1 MLVTK
6 LMLSAEEEIGPDNV
20 PCLRN
25 VDAIWLVT
33 SPVLWLLANSI
44 LLIIFGG
51 KTIVEGSNLAY
62 VFGPCWAR
70 KWVVLI
76 FKGSFRPKI
85 SFWSSLTSE
94 VAKGNQIYPFYYDGV
109 KLSTMSNCPVCCD
122 GVKLS
127 AVSNCLQWQI
137 VLGVKLSY
145 LPSWCKIVLGVKLSY
160 HRILELNFGQD
171 SEAEVRSEILKLNLV
186 KSSKLKF
193 GQDFEADVWLS
204 FWGLS
209 MVKIMKLNSEKNLQY
224 DDHGWLRWAMN
235 TSHTLHWKL
244 REGFLCFLWD
254 LCVFWYLISTYLP
267 GPTPGH

>member
-25 VDAIWLVT
+25 IDAIWLVT

-127 AVSNCLQWQI
+127 AVSNCPRCQI
-137 VLGVKLSY
+137 VLFAFWLHNTEFRGFCLLVSISLKVWAILLLCCTPPQPTPSLFPKRYHETGCSGSKPWGGDNHNQTLVENILRQPQSNPGWEYFERIFWDNLNPTLVDNIFLQTIEY
-145 LPSWCKIVLGVKLSY
+145 L
-160 HRILELNFGQD
+160 
-171 SEAEVRSEILKLNLV
+171 
-186 KSSKLKF
+186 
-193 GQDFEADVWLS
+193 
-204 FWGLS
+204 
-209 MVKIMKLNSEKNLQY
+209 KNIWFQARY
-224 DDHGWLRWAMN
+224 WEG
-235 TSHTLHWKL
+235 KL
-244 REGFLCFLWD
+244 REAIERASG
-254 LCVFWYLISTYLP
+254 S
-267 GPTPGH
+267 